1 MLNPAT
7 DTARAQMIRSAIWGW
22 SLTTIRISAIPS
34 GTYQVYL
41 TVWED
46 NNSASFDIRLEGSL
60 VRGGYQSG
68 SGGRWERLGPW
79 PATISDGTLDLTAG
93 PDANL
98 SGIELWHSGSNPPP
112 PGNSPPTVGLSQ
124 PAGGASDYHRETA
137 AAATAGK
144 GSAASSSRRD
154 RQKLGEET
162 PPRPT
167 SSAGQTRRPAATS

>member
-1 MLNPAT
+1 MTIAGQAWEAGSAANVSAGPVGFENQASLLNPAT

-98 SGIELWHSGSNPPP
+98 SGIELW
-112 PGNSPPTVGLSQ
+112 
-124 PAGGASDYHRETA
+124 R
-137 AAATAGK
+137 
-144 GSAASSSRRD
+144 
-154 RQKLGEET
+154 
-162 PPRPT
+162 
-167 SSAGQTRRPAATS
+167 